1 MLKRFATLQPL
12 QLPLCLSDT
21 DTDVDALDPP
31 VTTDRTTPRLG
42 LGLWLWVT
50 MTVAISII
58 AAVQPHR
65 CISWIYRQAA
75 EAWATAS
82 PLYAPGLHGFLY
94 FPTGT
99 LVYGPFAL
107 LPQPLDSHAWRL
119 FLSASLV
126 LAVRRYA
133 HALVPGAGAA
143 VTGMILALTIPA
155 AVIDLL
161 RGQMTLLMAAILLVA
176 AADAA
181 DGNHRR
187 AGFWLALAVF
197 VKPLALV
204 PAMLI
209 IVALPA
215 AGPSFA
221 AGLLIGVAAG
231 MLHPHP
237 DYAMAQWVA
246 MIDKLRFAAAPDS
259 GTWFDIGALLK
270 RLGLI
275 GPTEPLFGLRLA
287 AALST
292 LILALLAA
300 RRFETRTAVICCLH
314 LGCCYLLLWNPRV
327 EEGSYVMLALLVGG
341 QAAVAIRIPGHE
353 RQALFAICLCLAVG
367 THMYGDWIYRP
378 TASWIKQV
386 VALIHMTA
394 LSWSIL
400 AGGLFRRSLRNIHSP
415 SMEN

>member
-21 DTDVDALDPP
+21 DTLDLPI
-31 VTTDRTTPRLG
+31 TTGRTAPRLR
-42 LGLWLWVT
+42 LGLWLWAI
-50 MTVAISII
+50 MTAVISII
-58 AAVQPHR
+58 AVIQPHR

-107 LPQPLDSHAWRL
+107 LLQPLDSHAWRL

-133 HALVPGAGAA
+133 HMLAPGAGAA
-143 VTGMILALTIPA
+143 VAGMILALTIPA

-221 AGLLIGVAAG
+221 ASLLIGVAAS

-341 QAAVAIRIPGHE
+341 QAAVAIRTPGHE
-353 RQALFAICLCLAVG
+353 RQALFAMCLCLAVG
-367 THMYGDWIYRP
+367 THLYGDWIYRP
-378 TASWIKQV
+378 TAFWIKQV
-386 VALIHMTA
+386 AALIHMAA
-394 LSWSIL
+394 LSWDI
-400 AGGLFRRSLRNIHSP
+400 AVADLFHPPPQNIHVP
-415 SMEN
+415 SIENWQK

>member
-1 MLKRFATLQPL
+1 MLKRFSTLQPL
-12 QLPLCLSDT
+12 QLPLCLSDP
-21 DTDVDALDPP
+21 DTLDLP
-31 VTTDRTTPRLG
+31 VTADRTTPRLG
-42 LGLWLWVT
+42 LGLWLWAT
-50 MTVAISII
+50 MTVVISII
-58 AAVQPHR
+58 AVIQPHR

-82 PLYAPGLHGFLY
+82 PLYAPGLHGYLY

-133 HALVPGAGAA
+133 YTLVPGAGAA
-143 VTGMILALTIPA
+143 VAGMILALTIPA

-181 DGNHRR
+181 DGRHRR

-215 AGPSFA
+215 AGLSFA
-221 AGLLIGVAAG
+221 AGLLIGVATS

-237 DYAMAQWVA
+237 D
-246 MIDKLRFAAAPDS
+246 
-259 GTWFDIGALLK
+259 
-270 RLGLI
+270 
-275 GPTEPLFGLRLA
+275 
-287 AALST
+287 
-292 LILALLAA
+292 
-300 RRFETRTAVICCLH
+300 
-314 LGCCYLLLWNPRV
+314 
-327 EEGSYVMLALLVGG
+327 
-341 QAAVAIRIPGHE
+341 
-353 RQALFAICLCLAVG
+353 
-367 THMYGDWIYRP
+367 
-378 TASWIKQV
+378 
-386 VALIHMTA
+386 
-394 LSWSIL
+394 
-400 AGGLFRRSLRNIHSP
+400 
-415 SMEN
+415 